1 MSSGGLDPALYL
13 SITASQGAG
22 GYRHNFFSEG
32 VTMNDSLRAQCVAEF
47 LGTGLFL
54 FLGISCLSA
63 AKLAGASFGLWE
75 ICIVWGLGISL
86 AVYLT
91 AGISGAHLNP
101 AVTIA
106 LWLFAC
112 FPGRKVLP
120 YALSQ
125 FAGAFCG
132 ALLAWLL
139 YRSLFTDYETT
150 HQMVR
155 GSLESLHLA
164 SIFSTYPSAVISVW
178 QAALV
183 EIVITSMLMGM
194 IMALTDDGNG
204 VPKGA
209 LAPLLI
215 GLLVAVLGASTG
227 PLTGFAMNPARD
239 FGPKLFAWFAGW
251 GDIAFTGGRD
261 IPYFLVPLLAPI
273 IGACLGAAIYRFLIG
288 KNLPCNTCSVE

>member
-1 MSSGGLDPALYL
+1 MDPLAKTQLRL
-13 SITASQGAG
+13 K
-22 GYRHNFFSEG
+22 G
-32 VTMNDSLRAQCVAEF
+32 VTMNDSLKAQCIAEF

-54 FLGISCLSA
+54 FFGIGCLSA
-63 AKLAGASFGLWE
+63 AVVAGASFGLWE

-101 AVTIA
+101 AVTVA
-106 LWLFAC
+106 LWLFAQ

-120 YALSQ
+120 FAVAQ

-132 ALLAWLL
+132 ALLAYLL
-139 YRSLFTDYETT
+139 YASLFTEFETA
-150 HQMVR
+150 HDMVR
-155 GSLESLHLA
+155 GSVESLQLA
-164 SIFSTYPSAVISVW
+164 GIFSTYPAAGLSVW

-183 EIVITSMLMGM
+183 EIVITSMLMGL

-204 VPKGA
+204 VPKGP

-215 GLLVAVLGASTG
+215 GILVAVIGAATG

-239 FGPKLFAWFAGW
+239 FGPKLFTWLAGW
-251 GDIAFTGGRD
+251 GNVAITGGRD
-261 IPYFLVPLLAPI
+261 IPYFIVPLIAPL
-273 IGACLGAAIYRFLIG
+273 IGACAGAAIYRYLISN
-288 KNLPCNTCSVE
+288 NLPVNIK